1 MSTSPI
7 RDNVERW
14 LVHHDLAFKSIKTPE
29 NSFHILIR
37 PAGQYGMPIEIFEP
51 KTQPGTIVVGAKVV
65 MANRQIRRYQEFT
78 PDEKRK
84 WEERVKD
91 FCDSI
96 HAINRNVF
104 EDGKQKIGVYVVLE
118 GDINQQ
124 VLLDAISQIAAM
136 HERTARFQMKTF

>member
-1 MSTSPI
+1 MSASPM

-14 LVHHDLAFKSIKTPE
+14 LVHHDLAFKSIKNPE

-37 PAGQYGMPIEIFEP
+37 PAGQYGMPIEVFEP
-51 KTQPGTIVVGAKVV
+51 KTQPGTIVVGAKAV

-78 PDEKRK
+78 PDEKKK

-104 EDGKQKIGVYVVLE
+104 EDGKQKIGIYVVLE

-124 VLLDAISQIAAM
+124 ALLDAISQIAAM

>member
-1 MSTSPI
+1 MSASPM

-14 LVHHDLAFKSIKTPE
+14 LVHHDLAFKSIKNPE
-29 NSFHILIR
+29 NSFHILIL
-37 PAGQYGMPIEIFEP
+37 PAGQYGIPIEVFEP
-51 KTQPGTIVVGAKVV
+51 KTQPGTVVVGAKAV